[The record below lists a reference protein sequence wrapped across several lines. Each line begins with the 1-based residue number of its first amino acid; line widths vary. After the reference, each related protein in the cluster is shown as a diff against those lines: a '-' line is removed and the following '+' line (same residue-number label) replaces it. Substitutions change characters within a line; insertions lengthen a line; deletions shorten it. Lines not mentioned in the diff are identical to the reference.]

1 MAVEIADIRAG
12 LATNLATV
20 GGSRQVSAYPSSAP
34 TPPSL
39 IVVGFDEI
47 TPLTFS
53 RLSYDITMNV
63 QGLAGKPT
71 LKSAYIQ
78 LDKWLSPQGS
88 LNVWHAIESDPT
100 LGGKVE
106 NVVVTGCDGS
116 QIIDVAGAEMLG
128 STWHVEIT
136 L

>member
-1 MAVEIADIRAG
+1 MTG
-12 LATNLATV
+12 TP
-20 GGSRQVSAYPSSAP
+20 AYPASAP

-47 TPLTFS
+47 TPITFG
-53 RLSYDITMNV
+53 RLSYDLPFIV
-63 QGLAGKPT
+63 QALAGKPT

-106 NVVVTGCDGS
+106 NVVVTSCDGS
-116 QIIDVAGAEMLG
+116 QIIEVGGAEVLG
-128 STWHVEIT
+128 STWHVDIT